1 MVGQFFFMPLRFH
14 EISLLFLNYEVE
26 KNFLK
31 RIELVSTHCCEV
43 ASQGGLNYIMGRS
56 FFHFPSQ
63 LVIVVKSDNPVI

>member
-1 MVGQFFFMPLRFH
+1 MPLRFH

-26 KNFLK
+26 KKILENV
-31 RIELVSTHCCEV
+31 ELILTHCCGV